1 MSTLPHPADPKR
13 ERGLPKLSA
22 KQDVPEDVDWSCHV
36 DHKLQLASNKTW
48 TLRRACQ
55 TVRVGWCGAEKRALS
70 GADLMSKLPYGLV
83 FSTAVQ
89 SPKKSCSPESG
100 TTPGCKRQSACDK
113 RGWTL

>member
-1 MSTLPHPADPKR
+1 MMSTLPHPADPKR

-36 DHKLQLASNKTW
+36 DHKLQLASNKSW

-55 TVRVGWCGAEKRALS
+55 TVRVGWCGAEKPALRRCRI
-70 GADLMSKLPYGLV
+70 MSKLPYGLV

-89 SPKKSCSPESG
+89 SPKKVLQPRIGHNTGLQAPISV
-100 TTPGCKRQSACDK
+100 R
-113 RGWTL
+113 